1 MSKLN
6 SSYMK
11 EVLIKENRD
20 DTGFHERPGKK
31 SEFVYDT
38 KGGRNYVE
46 QLTLNLAL

>member
-20 DTGFHERPGKK
+20 DTGFHERRGKK
-31 SEFVYDT
+31 VNLCTIQKVDAT
-38 KGGRNYVE
+38 
-46 QLTLNLAL
+46 TLSS